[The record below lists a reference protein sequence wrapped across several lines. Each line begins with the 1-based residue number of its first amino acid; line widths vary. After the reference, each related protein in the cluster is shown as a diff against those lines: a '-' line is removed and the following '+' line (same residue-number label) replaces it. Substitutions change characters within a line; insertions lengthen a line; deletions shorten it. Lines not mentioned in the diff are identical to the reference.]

1 MYIRNDFYVYA
12 QTQMYIL
19 CLSLLDLKWGD
30 KVLPIEA
37 YTLEI
42 QALRVPSYLIYLSLI
57 AAVGDLLLN

>member
-42 QALRVPSYLIYLSLI
+42 QSVPSCLIYLSLI